1 MNIFGVQKKLNYFAK
16 RQFDIKLID
25 RKIDSEYPTNW
36 ISTSKYTFLN
46 FFPKALLVQF
56 SKYANIYFVS
66 IAVLQSVEEISPL
79 SPVTAILPLVFV
91 LGIKIYDLRC
101 INAKRRIR
109 RLEPA

>member
-1 MNIFGVQKKLNYFAK
+1 
-16 RQFDIKLID
+16 
-25 RKIDSEYPTNW
+25 
-36 ISTSKYTFLN
+36 
-46 FFPKALLVQF
+46 
-56 SKYANIYFVS
+56 VS